1 MLFPRQKYLALLLAL
16 CFSLAVPT
24 LANAEEQHAAAR
36 KELFRQ
42 IEKDVRETSYYL
54 NKSELD
60 PQVLAALSKVP
71 RHEFVDNAL
80 MSLAYENRPL
90 PIGHGQTISQPYIV
104 AIMTDLLSVGKG
116 DRVLEIG
123 TGSGYQAAILAEI
136 VGEVYSIEIIE
147 ELGKSAE
154 ARLERLGYEN
164 IHLRLGDGYY
174 GWQEMGPFDAIIV
187 TAAASHIPPP
197 LIAQL
202 KPGGKMMIPV
212 GGPFM
217 TQQLVVVEKDGNGA
231 ITTHQLLPV
240 RFVPLT
246 GKH

>member
-1 MLFPRQKYLALLLAL
+1 MLFPRNHFLIILLAL
-16 CFSLAVPT
+16 CCCLAYRT
-24 LANAEEQHAAAR
+24 LAYADEQYVAAR
-36 KELFRQ
+36 EELLRK

-54 NKSELD
+54 YKSELN
-60 PQVLAALSKVP
+60 PHVLAALKKVP
-71 RHEFVDNAL
+71 RHEFVDNAHKH
-80 MSLAYENRPL
+80 LAYENRPL
-90 PIGHGQTISQPYIV
+90 PIGYGQTISQPFIV

-147 ELGKSAE
+147 ELKKSAQE
-154 ARLERLGYEN
+154 RLQRLGYEH
-164 IHLRLGDGYY
+164 IKLRHGDGYY
-174 GWQEMGPFDAIIV
+174 GWQEMGPFDAIMV
-187 TAAASHIPPP
+187 TAAASHIPAP
-197 LIAQL
+197 LLSQL

-217 TQQLVVVEKDGNGA
+217 TQQLVVVEKDANGSLS
-231 ITTHQLLPV
+231 THQLLPV
-240 RFVPLT
+240 MFVPLT

>member
-1 MLFPRQKYLALLLAL
+1 MLFLRHTDLALLLMIS
-16 CFSLAVPT
+16 FSLTVPT
-24 LANAEEQHAAAR
+24 LANAEEPYIAAR

-60 PQVLAALSKVP
+60 PQVLAALQKVP
-71 RHEFVDNAL
+71 RHEFVDNTL
-80 MSLAYENRPL
+80 KSLAYENRPL
-90 PIGHGQTISQPYIV
+90 PIGHGQTISQPFIV

-136 VGEVYSIEIIE
+136 VGEVYSIEVIE
-147 ELGKSAE
+147 ELKKSAQE
-154 ARLERLGYEN
+154 RLQRLGYTN
-164 IHLRLGDGYY
+164 IQLRLGDGYY
-174 GWQEMGPFDAIIV
+174 GWQERGPFDAIIV
-187 TAAASHIPPP
+187 TAAASHIPAP
-197 LIAQL
+197 LISQL
-202 KPGGKMMIPV
+202 KPGGKIIIPV

-217 TQQLVVVEKDGNGA
+217 TQQLVVVKKDVNGT
-231 ITTHQLLPV
+231 ITTRQLLPV
-240 RFVPLT
+240 MFVPLT